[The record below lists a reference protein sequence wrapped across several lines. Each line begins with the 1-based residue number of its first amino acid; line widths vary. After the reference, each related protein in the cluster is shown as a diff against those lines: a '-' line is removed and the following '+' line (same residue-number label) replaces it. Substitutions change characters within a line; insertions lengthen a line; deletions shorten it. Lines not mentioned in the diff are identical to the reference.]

1 MDGKVKVAIV
11 GCGDIANRHIVG
23 LKKFEDIEF
32 VGFYD
37 LVKSNSE
44 KTAQMS
50 GSGKGFDCYVTMLDE
65 SKPDALYVCVPPNQH
80 GMIEFEAIKRGIHML
95 IQKPITTDIDLAV
108 KICDLANQHNII
120 ISVGFQDRY
129 MDIIEPMKELLNS
142 RKIGLING
150 AWAGGI
156 PESPWWRKR
165 SSSGGQIIEQTI
177 HHFDMLRYLIGEP
190 ISIYT
195 ASGKGIINLLTQ
207 NLIGYDVE
215 EYSTTTITF
224 KNGSIANIFS
234 GNYFEKGGGMKNC
247 LVFYAA
253 NSTIEY
259 SLRNKVALI
268 IGNEIEKEFIKKE
281 DQMVMLDRTF
291 INAIKSGSVSD
302 ISKIRSSYADAI
314 KTLRFVLAANMSID
328 TGKVIDLDL

>member
-1 MDGKVKVAIV
+1 
-11 GCGDIANRHIVG
+11 
-23 LKKFEDIEF
+23 
-32 VGFYD
+32 
-37 LVKSNSE
+37 
-44 KTAQMS
+44 
-50 GSGKGFDCYVTMLDE
+50 
-65 SKPDALYVCVPPNQH
+65 
-80 GMIEFEAIKRGIHML
+80 MIEFEAIKRGIHML